1 MFEIFS
7 RFSEII
13 IFSVYIIIQMK
24 IIIINFIRV
33 LSRYQD
39 FLWFLC
45 ENLMTLVLVCKS

>member
-13 IFSVYIIIQMK
+13 IFLVYIIIRMK

-33 LSRYQD
+33 LSSYQD
-39 FLWFLC
+39 FL
-45 ENLMTLVLVCKS
+45 